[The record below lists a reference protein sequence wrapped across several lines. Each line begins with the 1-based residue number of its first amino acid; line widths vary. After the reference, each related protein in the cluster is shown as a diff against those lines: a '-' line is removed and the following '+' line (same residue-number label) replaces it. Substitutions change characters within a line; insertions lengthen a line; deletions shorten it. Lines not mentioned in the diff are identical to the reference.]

1 MSDLNEEK
9 HDTLGVMFS
18 RLSVKPL
25 KKSSA
30 AVKAPSAA
38 VKAPSAAFRASSS
51 AIKPVITKKPSEP
64 LFNPKR
70 PNITN
75 PYDYEKM
82 AFGNDINWKPRING
96 NYELTGYRY
105 TSPYNSNFTKIVHP
119 RYYAHIMGAH
129 NNRRKRRGGSRSRRT
144 VRRKHKS
151 YRKSKR
157 VRHTRRKQTRRHRH
171 RR

>member
-64 LFNPKR
+64 LFNPKQ
-70 PNITN
+70 PNTTN

-119 RYYAHIMGAH
+119 RYYAHIIGAR